1 MHCLLP
7 NITGLY
13 YVSDRDIF
21 KIRNIQKK
29 HWLHNAGN
37 VKHGLLWLFVLY
49 FRCITQKKHY
59 IFSQKGSGISFE
71 HGVLKVKKC
80 ILHPITSQRQT
91 RMVCLDNVR
100 LENLCLKMLI
110 HACVWLIRK
119 TLRMVFLNCIL
130 MMEEFVL
137 HDLRPWY
144 IFRTSSIVLFY

>member
-1 MHCLLP
+1 MSQTETFLKLGIYKKNIGYTMQEMYNTECFDFCL
-7 NITGLY
+7 
-13 YVSDRDIF
+13 IF
-21 KIRNIQKK
+21 QV
-29 HWLHNAGN
+29 HNSKEA
-37 VKHGLLWLFVLY
+37 L
-49 FRCITQKKHY
+49 
-59 IFSQKGSGISFE
+59 FSQKGSGISFE

-137 HDLRPWY
+137 HDLRPWC
-144 IFRTSSIVLFY
+144 IFRTSSIVFFY

>member
-1 MHCLLP
+1 MHNSKEAL
-7 NITGLY
+7 
-13 YVSDRDIF
+13 
-21 KIRNIQKK
+21 
-29 HWLHNAGN
+29 
-37 VKHGLLWLFVLY
+37 
-49 FRCITQKKHY
+49 
-59 IFSQKGSGISFE
+59 FSQKGSGISFE

-144 IFRTSSIVLFY
+144 IFRTSSFLPRRYTTLSLIMARALVAFVTSLPVTPSRHFYTLKK